1 MHKEMHVHAEKQ
13 SFTSAVLRNGQW
25 QLTTDPL
32 QCAEVFGQLHG
43 VISAKSLIADASS
56 VEAAMAILDGLERR
70 YAAQADG
77 RLEELEPPP
86 SSGHLLLR
94 LTY

>member
-1 MHKEMHVHAEKQ
+1 MHKEMHVHASKQ

-32 QCAEVFGQLHG
+32 QCAEVFGQLQG
-43 VISAKSLIADASS
+43 VVSAKSLIADAPS
-56 VEAAMAILDGLERR
+56 VEAAIAILDGLERR

-86 SSGHLLLR
+86 SGDHLLLR

>member
-32 QCAEVFGQLHG
+32 QCAEVFGQLRG
-43 VISAKSLIADASS
+43 VVSAKSLIADAPS
-56 VEAAMAILDGLERR
+56 VEAAMAILDRLERR
-70 YAAQADG
+70 YAA
-77 RLEELEPPP
+77 L
-86 SSGHLLLR
+86 S
-94 LTY
+94 